1 MQTIIVI
8 DNMVLKDGSL
18 YAVGRDEE
26 ETMVFLKQGIIEG
39 RHGAKCGV
47 KCVGKCAVYS
57 LMMMLI
63 FHKRI
68 NREDLLDKYSFG
80 APPYIKELKKQLLY
94 RTKRGYTMRSLRD
107 KLLLSFNNHIPVDV
121 FSIRNYTEDDLRKL
135 HLMIKEQLDAGWP
148 VQIGFSFPEGK
159 VGHSVVAVGYTI
171 CGKTLRLFCLD
182 YAFDLAFDSM
192 WNNIIDINIDH
203 DNLFKLDFNHN
214 VNVEI
219 YVESI
224 LLIKDKPDKSDKQ
237 DLPFEPEEKI
247 SILPF

>member
-192 WNNIIDINIDH
+192 WNNIIDINIDY

-224 LLIKDKPDKSDKQ
+224 LLIKDKPDKSGKQ